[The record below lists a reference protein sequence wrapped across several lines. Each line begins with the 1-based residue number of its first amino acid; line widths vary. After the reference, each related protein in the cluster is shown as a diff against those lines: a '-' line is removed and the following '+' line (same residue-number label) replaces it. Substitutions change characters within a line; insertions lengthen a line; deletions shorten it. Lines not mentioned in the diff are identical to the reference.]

1 MHNEEVTCSE
11 HPFYLN
17 NDGYLLIVKDVNV
30 PFREMT
36 EEEIKKFGVAVNNRG
51 KFKVDYTSLNQKKVV
66 EKALKIHIKGKK
78 EEDEEEASGSG
89 TVNQENHEEKK
100 GQ

>member
-1 MHNEEVTCSE
+1 MNNEEVTCSE

-17 NDGYLLIVKDVNV
+17 NDGYLMIIKDLTV

-36 EEEIKKFGVAVNNRG
+36 EDEIKKYGVANNNRG
-51 KFKVDYTSLNQKKVV
+51 KFKVDYSVLNKKKAP
-66 EKALKIHIKGKK
+66 EKALKIHIKEK
-78 EEDEEEASGSG
+78 EEESKEEPKEGNG
-89 TVNQENHEEKK
+89 KCENHEA